1 MTLALFLL
9 AVLLIISSSMILY
22 LYGHGRLTIVMRDRR
37 MITIKGDVWSYF
49 AHCASFCFVLAVA
62 VVKAPIMHDLSAAY
76 KGSLDGAVLAAGK
89 FCNVCPC
96 SCALKSH
103 FFLIHLKH

>member
-1 MTLALFLL
+1 
-9 AVLLIISSSMILY
+9 MILY

-62 VVKAPIMHDLSAAY
+62 VVKAPIMHDLSATY

-89 FCNVCPC
+89 FYNTPVQ
-96 SCALKSH
+96 SKDRDTLNYFKIY
-103 FFLIHLKH
+103 L